1 MIYSEAIDYLYRQA
15 PMFQQHGAKAYKSG
29 LENTVAL
36 DAVFNHPHRAYK
48 TIHVAGTNGKG
59 STSHLLAS
67 VLQCAGY
74 KVGLYTSPHL
84 RDFRERIRV
93 NGTMISEQA
102 VVAFVEAHQA
112 LVEELQP
119 SFFEITTALAFRY
132 FAQQQ
137 VDVAVI
143 EVGLGGRLDCTNI
156 IAPELAIITN
166 ISLDHTDLLGDTL
179 EKIAAEKAGII
190 KKNTPIVIGEVY
202 KDSVAQ
208 VFKNRAQQ
216 QNAPITFAQDCQH
229 IIKHTLLYNGKW
241 LLSTYDYGDI
251 CDELGGNVQ
260 YKNAATV
267 FESIRQLKQL
277 GFQISDYA
285 VHTGFEHVIE
295 QTGLM
300 GRWQLLQNTPRIICD
315 TGHNIGGWQYLGKQ
329 LEEEV
334 KHYRHLFLV
343 VGMMADKDVDG
354 VLELMPKKAVYFF
367 TQAAIGRAMK
377 AQTFAEKGV
386 SHGLKGYTCQTVSEA
401 LSLAQQAASEE
412 DMIFIGGST
421 YVVSEA
427 LPLLNQKNNN

>member
-102 VVAFVEAHQA
+102 VVAFVEAHQT

-190 KKNTPIVIGEVY
+190 KPYTPVVIGETQPE
-202 KDSVAQ
+202 SAPIFRNVAH
-208 VFKNRAQQ
+208 A
-216 QNAPITFAQDCQH
+216 QNAPILFADTQ
-229 IIKHTLLYNGKW
+229 LVGKM
-241 LLSTYDYGDI
+241 LPTCALKGIY
-251 CDELGGNVQ
+251 Q
-260 YKNAATV
+260 AKNCRTVLVALAQLQQKGFRITDAA
-267 FESIRQLKQL
+267 
-277 GFQISDYA
+277 
-285 VHTGFEHVIE
+285 IE
-295 QTGLM
+295 QGFLEVVERTGLQ
-300 GRWQLLQNTPRIICD
+300 R
-315 TGHNIGGWQYLGKQ
+315 
-329 LEEEV
+329 
-334 KHYRHLFLV
+334 
-343 VGMMADKDVDG
+343 
-354 VLELMPKKAVYFF
+354 
-367 TQAAIGRAMK
+367 
-377 AQTFAEKGV
+377 
-386 SHGLKGYTCQTVSEA
+386 
-401 LSLAQQAASEE
+401 
-412 DMIFIGGST
+412 
-421 YVVSEA
+421 
-427 LPLLNQKNNN
+427 

>member
-74 KVGLYTSPHL
+74 RVGLYTSPHL

-102 VVAFVEAHQA
+102 VVDFVEAHQA

-190 KKNTPIVIGEVY
+190 KQNTPVVIGETQPE
-202 KDSVAQ
+202 SAPIFRNVAL
-208 VFKNRAQQ
+208 A
-216 QNAPITFAQDCQH
+216 QNAPIIFADTQLVGKTLPTCALKGIYQAKNCRTVLVALAQLRQKGFH
-229 IIKHTLLYNGKW
+229 IT
-241 LLSTYDYGDI
+241 D
-251 CDELGGNVQ
+251 
-260 YKNAATV
+260 AA
-267 FESIRQLKQL
+267 
-277 GFQISDYA
+277 
-285 VHTGFEHVIE
+285 IE
-295 QTGLM
+295 QGFLEVVERTGLQ
-300 GRWQLLQNTPRIICD
+300 GRWQVLGTKPTIVCD
-315 TGHNIGGWQYLGKQ
+315 TGHNEGGI
-329 LEEEV
+329 
-334 KHYRHLFLV
+334 RLV
-343 VGMMADKDVDG
+343 V
-354 VLELMPKKAVYFF
+354 E
-367 TQAAIGRAMK
+367 Q
-377 AQTFAEKGV
+377 
-386 SHGLKGYTCQTVSEA
+386 
-401 LSLAQQAASEE
+401 LAQQSFERLHIVFGMVSDKKIDHVLALLPKNAVYYFTKAQIPRALDEKILQVQAATFGLTGTSYASVNEALEAAKNNASER
-412 DMIFIGGST
+412 DFIFVGGSNF
-421 YVVSEA
+421 VVAEII
-427 LPLLNQKNNN
+427 

>member
-93 NGTMISEQA
+93 NGAMISEQA

-166 ISLDHTDLLGDTL
+166 ISLDHTDLLGNTL

-190 KKNTPIVIGEVY
+190 KPNTPVVIGETQPE
-202 KDSVAQ
+202 SAPIFRNVA
-208 VFKNRAQQ
+208 RA
-216 QNAPITFAQDCQH
+216 QNAPILFAETELVGNPLPTCALKGIYQVKNSRTVLVALAQLH
-229 IIKHTLLYNGKW
+229 QKGF
-241 LLSTYDYGDI
+241 DI
-251 CDELGGNVQ
+251 TD
-260 YKNAATV
+260 AA
-267 FESIRQLKQL
+267 
-277 GFQISDYA
+277 
-285 VHTGFEHVIE
+285 IE
-295 QTGLM
+295 QGFLEVVERTGLQ
-300 GRWQLLQNTPRIICD
+300 GRWQVLGNKPTIVCD
-315 TGHNIGGWQYLGKQ
+315 TGHNEGGI
-329 LEEEV
+329 
-334 KHYRHLFLV
+334 RLV
-343 VGMMADKDVDG
+343 V
-354 VLELMPKKAVYFF
+354 E
-367 TQAAIGRAMK
+367 Q
-377 AQTFAEKGV
+377 
-386 SHGLKGYTCQTVSEA
+386 
-401 LSLAQQAASEE
+401 LAQQSFERLHIVFGMVSDKKIDHVLALLPKNAVYYFTKAHIPRALDEKILQAQAATFGLAGTSYTSVNEALEAAKKNASER
-412 DMIFIGGST
+412 DFIFVGGSNF
-421 YVVSEA
+421 VVAEII
-427 LPLLNQKNNN
+427 

>member
-84 RDFRERIRV
+84 RDFLERIRV

-102 VVAFVEAHQA
+102 VVDFVEAHQA

-156 IAPELAIITN
+156 IAP
-166 ISLDHTDLLGDTL
+166 
-179 EKIAAEKAGII
+179 
-190 KKNTPIVIGEVY
+190 
-202 KDSVAQ
+202 
-208 VFKNRAQQ
+208 
-216 QNAPITFAQDCQH
+216 
-229 IIKHTLLYNGKW
+229 
-241 LLSTYDYGDI
+241 
-251 CDELGGNVQ
+251 
-260 YKNAATV
+260 
-267 FESIRQLKQL
+267 
-277 GFQISDYA
+277 
-285 VHTGFEHVIE
+285 
-295 QTGLM
+295 
-300 GRWQLLQNTPRIICD
+300 
-315 TGHNIGGWQYLGKQ
+315 
-329 LEEEV
+329 
-334 KHYRHLFLV
+334 
-343 VGMMADKDVDG
+343 
-354 VLELMPKKAVYFF
+354 
-367 TQAAIGRAMK
+367 
-377 AQTFAEKGV
+377 
-386 SHGLKGYTCQTVSEA
+386 
-401 LSLAQQAASEE
+401 
-412 DMIFIGGST
+412 
-421 YVVSEA
+421 
-427 LPLLNQKNNN
+427 

>member
-93 NGTMISEQA
+93 NGTVISEQA
-102 VVAFVEAHQA
+102 VVDFVEAHQA

-190 KKNTPIVIGEVY
+190 KPNTPVVIGETQPE
-202 KDSVAQ
+202 SAPIFRNVA
-208 VFKNRAQQ
+208 RE
-216 QNAPITFAQDCQH
+216 QNAPIFFAD
-229 IIKHTLLYNGKW
+229 
-241 LLSTYDYGDI
+241 
-251 CDELGGNVQ
+251 
-260 YKNAATV
+260 
-267 FESIRQLKQL
+267 KQL
-277 GFQISDYA
+277 VGKMLPTCALKGIYQAKNCRTVLVALAQLRQKGFYITEAD
-285 VHTGFEHVIE
+285 IE
-295 QTGLM
+295 QGFLEVVERTGLQ
-300 GRWQLLQNTPRIICD
+300 GRWQVLGTKPTIVCD
-315 TGHNIGGWQYLGKQ
+315 TGHNEGGI
-329 LEEEV
+329 
-334 KHYRHLFLV
+334 RLV
-343 VGMMADKDVDG
+343 V
-354 VLELMPKKAVYFF
+354 E
-367 TQAAIGRAMK
+367 Q
-377 AQTFAEKGV
+377 
-386 SHGLKGYTCQTVSEA
+386 
-401 LSLAQQAASEE
+401 LAQQSFERLHIVFGMVSDKKIDHVLALLPKNAVYYFTKAQIPRALDEKILQVQAATFGLVGTSYASVNEALEAAKKNASER
-412 DMIFIGGST
+412 DFIFVGGSNF
-421 YVVSEA
+421 VVAEII
-427 LPLLNQKNNN
+427 

>member
-93 NGTMISEQA
+93 DGIMISEQA

-132 FAQQQ
+132 FVQQQ

-179 EKIAAEKAGII
+179 EQIAAEKAGII
-190 KKNTPIVIGEVY
+190 KPNTSVVIGETQPE
-202 KDSVAQ
+202 SAPIFRNVA
-208 VFKNRAQQ
+208 RA
-216 QNAPITFAQDCQH
+216 QNAPILFAD
-229 IIKHTLLYNGKW
+229 TELVGKP
-241 LLSTYDYGDI
+241 LPTCALKGIY
-251 CDELGGNVQ
+251 Q
-260 YKNAATV
+260 AKNCRTVLVALAQLQQKAFCITDAA
-267 FESIRQLKQL
+267 
-277 GFQISDYA
+277 
-285 VHTGFEHVIE
+285 IE
-295 QTGLM
+295 QGFLEVVERTGLQ
-300 GRWQLLQNTPRIICD
+300 GRWQVLGNKPTIVCD
-315 TGHNIGGWQYLGKQ
+315 TGHNEGGI
-329 LEEEV
+329 
-334 KHYRHLFLV
+334 RLV
-343 VGMMADKDVDG
+343 V
-354 VLELMPKKAVYFF
+354 E
-367 TQAAIGRAMK
+367 Q
-377 AQTFAEKGV
+377 
-386 SHGLKGYTCQTVSEA
+386 
-401 LSLAQQAASEE
+401 LAQQSFERLHIVFGMVSDKKIDHVLALLPKNAVYYFTKAHIPRALDEKILQAQAATFGLAGTSYASVNEALEAAKNNASER
-412 DMIFIGGST
+412 DFIFVGGSNF
-421 YVVSEA
+421 VVAEII
-427 LPLLNQKNNN
+427 

>member
-190 KKNTPIVIGEVY
+190 KPHTPVVIGETQPE
-202 KDSVAQ
+202 SAPIFRNVAH
-208 VFKNRAQQ
+208 A
-216 QNAPITFAQDCQH
+216 QNAPILFADTQLVG
-229 IIKHTLLYNGKW
+229 KTLPTCALKGIY
-241 LLSTYDYGDI
+241 
-251 CDELGGNVQ
+251 Q
-260 YKNAATV
+260 AKNCRTV
-267 FESIRQLKQL
+267 LVALAQLRQK
-277 GFQISDYA
+277 GFRISDA
-285 VHTGFEHVIE
+285 AIE
-295 QTGLM
+295 QGFLEVVERTGLQ
-300 GRWQLLQNTPRIICD
+300 GRWQVLGNKPTIVCD
-315 TGHNIGGWQYLGKQ
+315 TGHNEGGI
-329 LEEEV
+329 
-334 KHYRHLFLV
+334 RLV
-343 VGMMADKDVDG
+343 V
-354 VLELMPKKAVYFF
+354 E
-367 TQAAIGRAMK
+367 Q
-377 AQTFAEKGV
+377 
-386 SHGLKGYTCQTVSEA
+386 
-401 LSLAQQAASEE
+401 LAQQSFERLHIVFGMVSDKKIDHVLALLPKNAVYYFTKAQIPRALDEKILQAKAATFGLTGTSYASVNEALEAAKKNASER
-412 DMIFIGGST
+412 DFIFVGGSNF
-421 YVVSEA
+421 VVAEII
-427 LPLLNQKNNN
+427 

>member
-93 NGTMISEQA
+93 NGAMISEQA

-166 ISLDHTDLLGDTL
+166 ISLDHTDLLGNTL

-190 KKNTPIVIGEVY
+190 KPNTPVVIGETQPE
-202 KDSVAQ
+202 SAPIFRNVA
-208 VFKNRAQQ
+208 RA
-216 QNAPITFAQDCQH
+216 QNAPILFAETELVGNPLPTCALKGIYQVKNSRTVLVALAQLH
-229 IIKHTLLYNGKW
+229 QKGF
-241 LLSTYDYGDI
+241 DI
-251 CDELGGNVQ
+251 TD
-260 YKNAATV
+260 AA
-267 FESIRQLKQL
+267 
-277 GFQISDYA
+277 
-285 VHTGFEHVIE
+285 IE
-295 QTGLM
+295 QGFLEVVERTGLQ
-300 GRWQLLQNTPRIICD
+300 GRWQVLGNKPTIVCD
-315 TGHNIGGWQYLGKQ
+315 TGHNEGGI
-329 LEEEV
+329 
-334 KHYRHLFLV
+334 RLV
-343 VGMMADKDVDG
+343 V
-354 VLELMPKKAVYFF
+354 E
-367 TQAAIGRAMK
+367 Q
-377 AQTFAEKGV
+377 
-386 SHGLKGYTCQTVSEA
+386 
-401 LSLAQQAASEE
+401 LAQQSFERLHIVFGMVSDKKIDHVLALLPKNAVYYFTKAHIPRALDEKILQAQAATFGLSGTSYASVNEALEAAKNNASER
-412 DMIFIGGST
+412 DFIFVGGSNF
-421 YVVSEA
+421 VVAEII
-427 LPLLNQKNNN
+427 

>member
-15 PMFQQHGAKAYKSG
+15 PMFQQHGANAYKSG

-93 NGTMISEQA
+93 NGAMISEQA

-166 ISLDHTDLLGDTL
+166 ISLDHTDLLGNTL

-190 KKNTPIVIGEVY
+190 KPNTPVVIGETQPE
-202 KDSVAQ
+202 SAPIFRNVA
-208 VFKNRAQQ
+208 RA
-216 QNAPITFAQDCQH
+216 QNAPILFAETELVGNPLPTCALKGIYQVKNSRTVLVALAQLH
-229 IIKHTLLYNGKW
+229 QKGF
-241 LLSTYDYGDI
+241 DI
-251 CDELGGNVQ
+251 TD
-260 YKNAATV
+260 AA
-267 FESIRQLKQL
+267 
-277 GFQISDYA
+277 
-285 VHTGFEHVIE
+285 IE
-295 QTGLM
+295 QGFLEVVERTGLQ
-300 GRWQLLQNTPRIICD
+300 GRWQVLGNKPTIVCD
-315 TGHNIGGWQYLGKQ
+315 TGHNEGGI
-329 LEEEV
+329 
-334 KHYRHLFLV
+334 RLV
-343 VGMMADKDVDG
+343 V
-354 VLELMPKKAVYFF
+354 E
-367 TQAAIGRAMK
+367 Q
-377 AQTFAEKGV
+377 
-386 SHGLKGYTCQTVSEA
+386 
-401 LSLAQQAASEE
+401 LAQQSFERLHIVFGMVSDKKIDHVLALLPKNAVYYFTKAHIPRALDEKILQAQAATFGLSGTSYASVNEALEAAKNNASER
-412 DMIFIGGST
+412 DFIFVGGSNF
-421 YVVSEA
+421 VVAEII
-427 LPLLNQKNNN
+427 

>member
-1 MIYSEAIDYLYRQA
+1 MNYSEAIDYLYRQA

-102 VVAFVEAHQA
+102 VVDFVEAHQA

-119 SFFEITTALAFRY
+119 SFFELTTALAFQY

-156 IAPELAIITN
+156 ISPVLSVITN

-179 EKIAAEKAGII
+179 EKIAVEKAGII
-190 KKNTPIVIGEVY
+190 KPNTPVIIGETQPE
-202 KDSVAQ
+202 SAP
-208 VFKNRAQQ
+208 VFVQIARDK
-216 QNAPITFAQDCQH
+216 NAPILFADEIMAGKNVPLSALKGNYQ
-229 IIKHTLLYNGKW
+229 IKNSRTVLVALRQLQKLGFRI
-241 LLSTYDYGDI
+241 TEADI
-251 CDELGGNVQ
+251 ELGFLEV
-260 YKNAATV
+260 V
-267 FESIRQLKQL
+267 ER
-277 GFQISDYA
+277 
-285 VHTGFEHVIE
+285 
-295 QTGLM
+295 TGLQ
-300 GRWQLLQNTPRIICD
+300 GRWQVLGTKPTIVCD
-315 TGHNIGGWQYLGKQ
+315 TGHNEGG
-329 LEEEV
+329 V
-334 KHYRHLFLV
+334 RFV
-343 VGMMADKDVDG
+343 V
-354 VLELMPKKAVYFF
+354 E
-367 TQAAIGRAMK
+367 Q
-377 AQTFAEKGV
+377 
-386 SHGLKGYTCQTVSEA
+386 
-401 LSLAQQAASEE
+401 LAQQSFERLHIVFGVVSDKKVDHILSLLPKNATYYFTKAQIPRALDEKELQVQAAEFGLLGSTYSSVNEALEAAKRNASER
-412 DMIFIGGST
+412 DFIFIGGSNF
-421 YVVSEA
+421 VVAEII
-427 LPLLNQKNNN
+427 